1 MNTHRYIVLK
11 ATGGDPK
18 VLSDVRGGVR
28 GGAEALRDVAVTA
41 EAATLGARELNDVR
55 SAPEVLRTAQ
65 VMPVMLIRPKAE
77 ANADAA
83 AARDAGVGAWGVEA
97 VGASTCPFT
106 GAGVTVAVL
115 DTGIDADHAAFKNK
129 SIVQKD
135 FTGEGDGDKNGHGTH
150 CAGTIFGADV
160 NGLRIGVAPGVS
172 KALIGK
178 VLDHDGGGN
187 TEQIL
192 NGLLWAV
199 QKGANV
205 VSMSIGFDFPGLV
218 KSLVSQGMQVEPA
231 TSQALSA
238 YRENVRLFDALADL
252 VRAHS
257 SMFAKT
263 ILVAAAGNES
273 ARPTYEIATAPPAAA
288 DGFIS
293 VGALEQISRAG
304 RKFGVAD
311 FSNALPVV
319 SAPGV
324 SIKSAKVGGGLTSMS
339 GTSMA
344 TPHVAGVAA
353 LWLEQI
359 NKVNP
364 NANIKQLEGRLIGN
378 ASLEGIADAERANA
392 GAGIV
397 QAPPR

>member
-1 MNTHRYIVLK
+1 MNTHRYVVLK
-11 ATGGDPK
+11 AKGGDTK
-18 VLSDVRGGVR
+18 ILAGIRGGVL
-28 GGAEALRDVAVTA
+28 GAAEALRDIEVTA
-41 EAATLGARELNDVR
+41 EAATLGTREFNDVR
-55 SAPEVLRTAQ
+55 RAPEVIRAAP
-65 VMPVMLIRPKAE
+65 VMPVMLVQPKAE
-77 ANADAA
+77 SDAA
-83 AARDAGVGAWGVEA
+83 RAQGAPGAAWGVEA
-97 VGASTCPFT
+97 VGALTCPFT

-115 DTGIDADHAAFKNK
+115 DTGIDGGHEAFRGKT
-129 SIVQKD
+129 IVQKD
-135 FTGEGDGDKNGHGTH
+135 FTGEGDGDNNGHGTH
-150 CAGTIFGADV
+150 CAGTVLGVEAG
-160 NGLRIGVAPGVS
+160 GLRIGVAPGVN
-172 KALIGK
+172 KAFIGK
-178 VLDHDGGGN
+178 VLNREGGGN

-199 QKGANV
+199 QEGANV
-205 VSMSIGFDFPGLV
+205 VSMSIAFDFPGYV
-218 KSLVSQGMQVEPA
+218 KALVSQGMRVEPA

-238 YRENVRLFDALADL
+238 YRENVRLFDTLADL

-293 VGALEQISRAG
+293 VGALQQILGPA
-304 RKFGVAD
+304 RKLGVAA

-324 SIKSAKVGGGLTSMS
+324 DIKSAKPGGGLASMS

-359 NKVNP
+359 NSVNP
-364 NANIKQLEGRLIGN
+364 GASIRQLEGRLIGS
-378 ASLEGIADAERANA
+378 ASLEGIADAERPNA

-397 QAPPR
+397 QAPR

>member
-11 ATGGDPK
+11 ATGPNAK
-18 VLSDVRGGVR
+18 VPGSIRGGVL
-28 GGAEALRDVAVTA
+28 GGAEAFRDVEITA
-41 EAATLGARELNDVR
+41 EAATLGTRELNDLRKV
-55 SAPEVLRTAQ
+55 PEVIRTAP
-65 VMPVMLIRPKAE
+65 VMPVMLVQPK
-77 ANADAA
+77 ADAA
-83 AARDAGVGAWGVEA
+83 QAQDAPGSAWGVEA
-97 VGASTCPFT
+97 VGALTCPFT

-115 DTGIDADHAAFKNK
+115 DSGIDGSHDAFRGKT
-129 SIVQKD
+129 IVQKD
-135 FTGEGDGDKNGHGTH
+135 FTGEGDGDNNGHGTH
-150 CAGTIFGADV
+150 CAGTIFGGEVD
-160 NGLRIGVAPGVS
+160 GLRIGVAPGVS

-178 VLDHDGGGN
+178 VLNRQGGGN

-199 QKGANV
+199 QEGANV
-205 VSMSIGFDFPGLV
+205 VSMSIGFDFPGYV
-218 KSLVSQGMQVEPA
+218 KFLVSQGMKVEPA
-231 TSQALSA
+231 TSQALAA

-257 SMFAKT
+257 SMFTNA

-273 ARPTYEIATAPPAAA
+273 ARPDYEIATAPPAAA

-293 VGALEQISRAG
+293 VGALQQMPGPG
-304 RKFGVAD
+304 RKFGVAT
-311 FSNALPVV
+311 FSNARPLV
-319 SAPGV
+319 SGPGV
-324 SIKSAKVGGGLTSMS
+324 SVKSAKAGGGLTSMS

-364 NANIKQLEGRLIGN
+364 GANIRQLEGRLIGTS
-378 ASLEGIADAERANA
+378 SLESIADTERPNA

-397 QAPPR
+397 QAPR

>member
-1 MNTHRYIVLK
+1 MKTMKTHRYIVLK

-55 SAPEVLRTAQ
+55 SAPGVLRTAQ

-77 ANADAA
+77 ADAA
-83 AARDAGVGAWGVEA
+83 AAGDASGVAWGVEA

-115 DTGIDADHAAFKNK
+115 DTGIDARHAAFSNK
-129 SIVQKD
+129 TIVQKD
-135 FTGEGDGDKNGHGTH
+135 FTGEGDGDNNGHGTH
-150 CAGTIFGADV
+150 CAGTIFGAKVD
-160 NGLRIGVAPGVS
+160 GLRIGVAPGVS

-178 VLDHDGGGN
+178 VLNHDGGGN
-187 TEQIL
+187 TEQVL

-199 QKGANV
+199 QEGANV

-218 KSLVSQGMQVEPA
+218 KSLVSQGMQIEPA

-252 VRAHS
+252 VRAHG

-273 ARPTYEIATAPPAAA
+273 ERPTYEIATAPPAAA

-293 VGALEQISRAG
+293 VGALQQISG
-304 RKFGVAD
+304 PGHKFGVAD

-324 SIKSAKVGGGLTSMS
+324 SVKSAKVGGGLTLMS

-364 NANIKQLEGRLIGN
+364 GANIRQLEGRLIGS
-378 ASLEGIADAERANA
+378 ASLEGIADAERPNS

-397 QAPPR
+397 QAPR